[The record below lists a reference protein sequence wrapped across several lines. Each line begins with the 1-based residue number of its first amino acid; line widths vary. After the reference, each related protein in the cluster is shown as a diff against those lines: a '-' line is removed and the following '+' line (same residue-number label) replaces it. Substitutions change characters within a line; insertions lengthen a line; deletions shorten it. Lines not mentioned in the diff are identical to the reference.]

1 MEGPADVRRR
11 AGQEVEPFGT
21 DCVRCV
27 RDICLYFEGN
37 REPQKH
43 FRQGRGVINFD
54 SDST

>member
-27 RDICLYFEGN
+27 RDICLYLRAIGSH
-37 REPQKH
+37 RSIL
-43 FRQGRGVINFD
+43 GRGGV
-54 SDST
+54 